1 MREWRM
7 IHRAFGGIGLFSVAV
22 EHTIAMINIFIQHYG
37 AGITLA
43 QKFLASI
50 KVLQL
55 EIGCVGN
62 PLEEDYDHFHVL
74 ATPCWLKS
82 FWDFLHFYHFQIYVD
97 YPCLHL
103 PRCNDNLLI
112 TIFWLAGYR
121 ESHLHSLILCRLAH
135 NLLFLSDMS
144 TVDSQ
149 TINLA
154 FLLPPKHPRRCQS
167 TYVFPTQHPAW
178 ADWRW

>member
-37 AGITLA
+37 AGTTLA

-50 KVLQL
+50 KALQL

-62 PLEEDYDHFHVL
+62 PLEEDYDHFHIL
-74 ATPCWLKS
+74 TTPCWMKS
-82 FWDFLHFYHFQIYVD
+82 FWEPLHFYQFQIYVD

-103 PRCNDNLLI
+103 PQCNDNLLI
-112 TIFWLAGYR
+112 TIFWSAGYR
-121 ESHLHSLILCRLAH
+121 DGHLHSLNLCRLAH